1 MELNEVM
8 GRVIGRHLLLIAT
21 LILAGALGGFAVH
34 MNDAPRYSATARLV
48 LDAPDPTNQS
58 QSAVIADTARA
69 IASGTS
75 LVKDALAAVGV
86 RRDARELALHDVD
99 VQALGS
105 SGVLQLSVID
115 SDPSVAVAL
124 ANAIGK
130 SVIQARLEV
139 TAGQAEKVVRD
150 LDRQISQLQ
159 AQADSLDRAIDG
171 LNAQSGGLNAQSGS
185 PRGQLDQLVLQREAL
200 SQRLSQLQT
209 ERATVEGDRA
219 LRPKAAIIDPAGAP
233 AQRLPGRRLPDIIL
247 GGLLGLLVGVGVA
260 AGLESLRPTL
270 VGRTAIARG
279 TAAPVLAELVGPP
292 GRRGHRHGWDPA
304 DVAEAA
310 MHVELVAVAAGVQR
324 IQLMAL
330 DRQADLSNLAR
341 VLADSLSTVAVEQVD
356 TPTARRRRQGFRQ
369 AQDGEPAGHADPTRD
384 APQNGNGRV
393 GLVIVTP
400 TVVKLTDLDPVKDF
414 LAISG
419 WPLLG
424 VILYHPLRRKALVH
438 RVDRTLDRQDEYTEV
453 DV

>member
-8 GRVIGRHLLLIAT
+8 GRIIGRHLLLIAT
-21 LILAGALGGFAVH
+21 LILAGALGAFAVH

-48 LDAPDPTNQS
+48 LDAPDPTNQA

-75 LVKDALAAVGV
+75 LVKDALATVGV
-86 RRDARELALHDVD
+86 RRDARELALHDIEVE
-99 VQALGS
+99 ALGS

-115 SDPSVAVAL
+115 SDPRVAVAL

-139 TAGQAEKVVRD
+139 TAGQAAKVVQD
-150 LDRQISQLQ
+150 LDKQISQLQ
-159 AQADSLDRAIDG
+159 AQAGELDRAIDD
-171 LNAQSGGLNAQSGS
+171 LNPQSDFT
-185 PRGQLDQLVLQREAL
+185 RGQLDQLVLQREAL

-219 LRPKAAIIDPAGAP
+219 LRPKAAIIDPASAP
-233 AQRLPGRRLPDIIL
+233 ALRLPGRRLPDILL
-247 GGLLGLLVGVGVA
+247 GGLLGLLLGVGVA

-292 GRRGHRHGWDPA
+292 GRRGHRYGWHPP

-324 IQLMAL
+324 IRLMAL

-341 VLADSLSTVAVEQVD
+341 VLADSLSAVAVEQVD

-369 AQDGEPAGHADPTRD
+369 AQDGELAGHADPTRD

-393 GLVIVTP
+393 GLVIVAP
-400 TVVKLTDLDPVKDF
+400 IVVKLTDLDSVKDF

-438 RVDRTLDRQDEYTEV
+438 RVDRTLDRQDEYSEV